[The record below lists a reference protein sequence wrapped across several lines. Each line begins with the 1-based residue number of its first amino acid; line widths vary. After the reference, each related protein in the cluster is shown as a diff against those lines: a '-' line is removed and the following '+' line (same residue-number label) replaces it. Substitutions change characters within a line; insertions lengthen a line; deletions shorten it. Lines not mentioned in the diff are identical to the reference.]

1 MQYLIKQL
9 ILFPFLFI
17 TFFTCQKQEEQ
28 VNHDYFIEWEK
39 NTLICIAD
47 EGGYPRLRRLKD
59 NSLIVVYEN
68 RRGDLMVKKSTDEGT
83 TWSEPVMAY
92 EAFNYTDELTGES
105 TRVNIANPE
114 IIQLDNGEIL
124 LACNLRPQKEGIFPF
139 SIALKKSVDNGASWS
154 EPDILYQAGTV
165 FSDGCWEPS
174 FLMLPNGTLH
184 LYFANE
190 SPYRASNEQEISMLY
205 STDNG
210 ASWSEDHTTVSFR
223 KGKRDGMPVAVHD
236 GKNIFVAIEDN
247 LSKQFKPWLVQ
258 SPVEQAWANPVL
270 ADSPYRYSALR
281 DPLGSEVY
289 AGAPYLVLT
298 DKGVYVLSYQTT
310 KNRSSD
316 WELSTMEVVVSDSPS
331 GFRNPSQPFDVP
343 LSKEAKWNSLYD
355 LGDNNIAALASTNFN
370 SDKIGVWMFKGKII
384 KK

>member
-1 MQYLIKQL
+1 MQYIKQI
-9 ILFPFLFI
+9 ILFLFLFF
-17 TFFTCQKQEEQ
+17 TFITCQSEEKQGSE
-28 VNHDYFIEWEK
+28 DYFIEWEK

-92 EAFNYTDELTGES
+92 EAFNYTEEQTGES

-114 IIQLDNGEIL
+114 VIQLDNGDIL
-124 LACNLRPQKEGIFPF
+124 LASNLRPRDEGVFPF
-139 SIALKKSVDNGASWS
+139 SIALKRSRDNGATWT
-154 EPDILYQAGTV
+154 EADILYQAGTY
-165 FSDGCWEPS
+165 FRDGCWEPS
-174 FLMLPNGTLH
+174 FLILPNGTLH

-190 SPYRASNEQEISMLY
+190 SPYRDSDEQEISMLY

-210 ASWSEDHTTVSFR
+210 ASWSEEHTTVSFR

-236 GKNIFVAIEDN
+236 GSKIYVAIEDN

-270 ADSPYRYSALR
+270 EDSPYRYSALR

-355 LGDNNIAALASTNFN
+355 LGDNTIAALASTNFN
-370 SDKIGVWMFKGKII
+370 SDKIGVWMIKGKII

>member
-1 MQYLIKQL
+1 MQYIKQI
-9 ILFPFLFI
+9 ILFLFLFF
-17 TFFTCQKQEEQ
+17 TFITCQSEEKQGSE
-28 VNHDYFIEWEK
+28 DYFIEWEK

-47 EGGYPRLRRLKD
+47 EGGYPRMRRLKD

-83 TWSEPVMAY
+83 TWGEPVMAY
-92 EAFNYTDELTGES
+92 EAFNYTDEQTGES

-114 IIQLDNGEIL
+114 MIQLDNGDIL
-124 LACNLRPQKEGIFPF
+124 LASNLRPRDEGIFPF
-139 SIALKKSVDNGASWS
+139 SIALKKSMDNGVTWTEA
-154 EPDILYQAGTV
+154 DILYQAGTY
-165 FSDGCWEPS
+165 FRDGCWEPS
-174 FLMLPNGTLH
+174 FLILPNGTLH

-190 SPYRASNEQEISMLY
+190 SPYRDSDEQEISMLY

-210 ASWSEDHTTVSFR
+210 ASWSEEHTTVSFR

-236 GKNIFVAIEDN
+236 GSKIYVAIEDN

-270 ADSPYRYSALR
+270 EDSPYRYSALR

-298 DKGVYVLSYQTT
+298 DKGIYVLSYQTT

-331 GFRNPSQPFDVP
+331 DFRNPSQPFDVP

-355 LGDNNIAALASTNFN
+355 LGDNTIAALASTNFN
-370 SDKIGVWMFKGKII
+370 SDKIGVWMIKGKII

>member
-1 MQYLIKQL
+1 MQYIKQINL
-9 ILFPFLFI
+9 FLFL
-17 TFFTCQKQEEQ
+17 FFTFITCQSEEKQGSE
-28 VNHDYFIEWEK
+28 DYFIEWEK

-92 EAFNYTDELTGES
+92 EAFNYTDEQTGES

-114 IIQLDNGEIL
+114 VIQLDNGDIL
-124 LACNLRPQKEGIFPF
+124 LASNLRPRDEGVFPF
-139 SIALKKSVDNGASWS
+139 SIALKRSRDNGATWT
-154 EPDILYQAGTV
+154 EADILYQAGTY
-165 FSDGCWEPS
+165 FRDGCWEPS

-190 SPYRASNEQEISMLY
+190 SPYRDSDEQEISMLY

-210 ASWSEDHTTVSFR
+210 ASWSEEHTTVSFR

-236 GKNIFVAIEDN
+236 GSKIYVAIEDN

-270 ADSPYRYSALR
+270 EDSPYRYSALR

-355 LGDNNIAALASTNFN
+355 LGDNTIAALASTNFN
-370 SDKIGVWMFKGKII
+370 SDKIGVWMIKGKII

>member
-1 MQYLIKQL
+1 MQYIKQINL
-9 ILFPFLFI
+9 FLFL
-17 TFFTCQKQEEQ
+17 FFTFMTCQSEEKQGSE
-28 VNHDYFIEWEK
+28 DYFIEWEK

-92 EAFNYTDELTGES
+92 EAFNYTDEQTGES

-114 IIQLDNGEIL
+114 VIQLDNGDIL
-124 LACNLRPQKEGIFPF
+124 LASNLRPRDEGVFPF
-139 SIALKKSVDNGASWS
+139 SIALKRSRDNGATWT
-154 EPDILYQAGTV
+154 EADILYQAGTY
-165 FSDGCWEPS
+165 FRDGCWEPS
-174 FLMLPNGTLH
+174 FLILPNGTLH

-190 SPYRASNEQEISMLY
+190 SPYRDSDEQEISMLY

-210 ASWSEDHTTVSFR
+210 ASWSEEHTTVSFR

-236 GKNIFVAIEDN
+236 GSKIYVAIEDN

-270 ADSPYRYSALR
+270 EDSPYRYSALR

-355 LGDNNIAALASTNFN
+355 LGDNTIAALASTNFN
-370 SDKIGVWMFKGKII
+370 SDKIGVWMIKGKII

>member
-1 MQYLIKQL
+1 MQYIKQI
-9 ILFPFLFI
+9 ILFLLLFFTFI
-17 TFFTCQKQEEQ
+17 TCQSEKNQGSE
-28 VNHDYFIEWEK
+28 DYFIEWEK

-59 NSLIVVYEN
+59 SSLIVVYEN
-68 RRGDLMVKKSTDEGT
+68 RRGDLMVKKSTDEGI
-83 TWSEPVMAY
+83 TWGEPVMAY
-92 EAFNYTDELTGES
+92 EAFNYTDEQTGES

-114 IIQLDNGEIL
+114 IIQLDNGDIL
-124 LACNLRPQKEGIFPF
+124 LASNLRPRDEGVFPF
-139 SIALKKSVDNGASWS
+139 SIALKRSRDNGATWT
-154 EPDILYQAGTV
+154 EADILYQAGTY
-165 FSDGCWEPS
+165 FRDGCWEPS

-190 SPYRASNEQEISMLY
+190 SPYRDSDEQEISMLY

-210 ASWSEDHTTVSFR
+210 ASWSEAHTTVSFR

-236 GKNIFVAIEDN
+236 GSKIYVAIEDN

-258 SPVEQAWANPVL
+258 SPIEQAWANPVL
-270 ADSPYRYSALR
+270 EDSPCRYSALR

-289 AGAPYLVLT
+289 AGAPYLILT

-310 KNRSSD
+310 ENRSSD
-316 WELSTMEVVVSDSPS
+316 WELSTMEVVVSDNPS
-331 GFRNPSQPFDVP
+331 GFRNPSRPFDVP

-355 LGDNNIAALASTNFN
+355 LGDNTIAALASTNFN
-370 SDKIGVWMFKGKII
+370 SDKIGVWMIKGKII

>member
-1 MQYLIKQL
+1 MQYIKQI
-9 ILFPFLFI
+9 ILFLFLFF
-17 TFFTCQKQEEQ
+17 TFITCQSEEKQGSE
-28 VNHDYFIEWEK
+28 DYFIEWEK

-47 EGGYPRLRRLKD
+47 EGGYPRMRRLKD

-92 EAFNYTDELTGES
+92 EAFNYTDEQTGES

-114 IIQLDNGEIL
+114 VIQLDNGDIL
-124 LACNLRPQKEGIFPF
+124 LASNLRPRDEGIFPF
-139 SIALKKSVDNGASWS
+139 SIALKKSMDNGVTWTEA
-154 EPDILYQAGTV
+154 DILYQAGTY
-165 FSDGCWEPS
+165 FRDGCWEPS
-174 FLMLPNGTLH
+174 FLILPNGTLH

-190 SPYRASNEQEISMLY
+190 SPYRDSDEQEISMLY

-210 ASWSEDHTTVSFR
+210 ASWSEEHTTVSFR

-236 GKNIFVAIEDN
+236 GSKIYVAIEDN

-270 ADSPYRYSALR
+270 EDSPYRYSALR

-355 LGDNNIAALASTNFN
+355 LGDNTIAALASTNFN
-370 SDKIGVWMFKGKII
+370 SDKIGVWMIKGKII

>member
-1 MQYLIKQL
+1 MQYIKQI
-9 ILFPFLFI
+9 ILFLFLFF
-17 TFFTCQKQEEQ
+17 TFITCQSEKNQGSE
-28 VNHDYFIEWEK
+28 DYFIEWEK

-92 EAFNYTDELTGES
+92 EAFNYTDEQTGES

-114 IIQLDNGEIL
+114 MIQLDNGDIL
-124 LACNLRPQKEGIFPF
+124 LASNLRPRDEGIFPF
-139 SIALKKSVDNGASWS
+139 SIALKKSMDNGVTWTEA
-154 EPDILYQAGTV
+154 DILYQAGTY
-165 FSDGCWEPS
+165 FRDGCWEPS

-190 SPYRASNEQEISMLY
+190 SPYRDSDEQEISMLY

-210 ASWSEDHTTVSFR
+210 ASWSEEHTTVSFR

-236 GKNIFVAIEDN
+236 GSKIYVAIEDN

-270 ADSPYRYSALR
+270 EDSPCRYSALR

-298 DKGVYVLSYQTT
+298 DKGIYVLSYQTT

-331 GFRNPSQPFDVP
+331 DFRNPSQPFDVP

-355 LGDNNIAALASTNFN
+355 LGDNTIAALASTNFN
-370 SDKIGVWMFKGKII
+370 SDKIGVWMIKGKII

>member
-1 MQYLIKQL
+1 MQYIKQINL
-9 ILFPFLFI
+9 FLFL
-17 TFFTCQKQEEQ
+17 FFTFITCQSEEKQGSE
-28 VNHDYFIEWEK
+28 DYFIEWEK

-92 EAFNYTDELTGES
+92 EAFNYTEEQTGES

-114 IIQLDNGEIL
+114 VIQLDNGDIL
-124 LACNLRPQKEGIFPF
+124 LASNLRPRDEGVFPF
-139 SIALKKSVDNGASWS
+139 SIALKRSRDNGATWT
-154 EPDILYQAGTV
+154 EADILYQAGTY
-165 FSDGCWEPS
+165 FRDGCWEPS
-174 FLMLPNGTLH
+174 FLILPNGTLH

-190 SPYRASNEQEISMLY
+190 SPYRDSDEQEISMLY

-210 ASWSEDHTTVSFR
+210 ASWSEEHTTVSFR

-236 GKNIFVAIEDN
+236 GSKIYVAIEDN

-270 ADSPYRYSALR
+270 EDSPYRYSALR

-355 LGDNNIAALASTNFN
+355 LGDNTIAALASTNFN
-370 SDKIGVWMFKGKII
+370 SDKIGVWMIKGKII

>member
-1 MQYLIKQL
+1 MQYIKQINL
-9 ILFPFLFI
+9 FLFL
-17 TFFTCQKQEEQ
+17 FFTFITCQSEEKQGSE
-28 VNHDYFIEWEK
+28 DYFIAWEK

-92 EAFNYTDELTGES
+92 EAFNYTDEQTGES

-114 IIQLDNGEIL
+114 VIQLDNGDIL
-124 LACNLRPQKEGIFPF
+124 LASNLRPRDEGVFPF
-139 SIALKKSVDNGASWS
+139 SIALKRSRDNGATWT
-154 EPDILYQAGTV
+154 EADILYQAGTY
-165 FSDGCWEPS
+165 FRDGCWEPS
-174 FLMLPNGTLH
+174 FLILPNGTLH

-190 SPYRASNEQEISMLY
+190 SPYRDSDEQEISMLY

-210 ASWSEDHTTVSFR
+210 ASWSEEHTTVSFR

-236 GKNIFVAIEDN
+236 GSKIYVAIEDN

-270 ADSPYRYSALR
+270 EDSPYRYSALR

-355 LGDNNIAALASTNFN
+355 LGDNTIAALASTNFN
-370 SDKIGVWMFKGKII
+370 SDKIGVWMIKGKII

>member
-1 MQYLIKQL
+1 MQYIKQINL
-9 ILFPFLFI
+9 FLFL
-17 TFFTCQKQEEQ
+17 FFTFITCQSEEKQGSE
-28 VNHDYFIEWEK
+28 DYFIEWEK

-68 RRGDLMVKKSTDEGT
+68 RRGDLMVKKSTDEGI
-83 TWSEPVMAY
+83 TWGEPVMAY
-92 EAFNYTDELTGES
+92 EAFNYTDEQTGER

-114 IIQLDNGEIL
+114 IIQLDNGDIL
-124 LACNLRPQKEGIFPF
+124 LASNLRPRDEGVFPF
-139 SIALKKSVDNGASWS
+139 SIALKRSRDNGATWT
-154 EPDILYQAGTV
+154 EADILYRAGTY
-165 FSDGCWEPS
+165 FRNGCWEPS

-190 SPYRASNEQEISMLY
+190 SPYRDSDEQEISMLY

-210 ASWSEDHTTVSFR
+210 ASWSEAHTTVSFR

-236 GKNIFVAIEDN
+236 GSIIYMAIEDN
-247 LSKQFKPWLVQ
+247 LSKQFKPYLVQ
-258 SPVEQAWANPVL
+258 SSIKQAWVNPVL
-270 ADSPYRYSALR
+270 EDSPYRYSALR
-281 DPLGSEVY
+281 NPLGNEVY

-298 DKGVYVLSYQTT
+298 DKGLFVLSYQTT

-316 WELSTMEVVVSDSPS
+316 WELSTMEVVVSDRPS
-331 GFRNPSQPFDVP
+331 DFRNPSQPFDVP
-343 LSKEAKWNSLYD
+343 LSKEAKWNALYD
-355 LGDNNIAALASTNFN
+355 LGDNTIAALASTNFN
-370 SDKIGVWMFKGKII
+370 SDKIGVWMIKGKII

>member
-1 MQYLIKQL
+1 MQYIKQI
-9 ILFPFLFI
+9 ILFLFLFF
-17 TFFTCQKQEEQ
+17 TFITCQSEENQ
-28 VNHDYFIEWEK
+28 GSEDYFIEWEK

-92 EAFNYTDELTGES
+92 EAFNYTDEQTDER

-114 IIQLDNGEIL
+114 IIQLDNGDIL
-124 LACNLRPQKEGIFPF
+124 LASNLRPRDEGVFPF
-139 SIALKKSVDNGASWS
+139 SIALKRSRDNGATWT
-154 EPDILYQAGTV
+154 EADILYQAGTY
-165 FSDGCWEPS
+165 FRDGCWEPS
-174 FLMLPNGTLH
+174 FLILLNGTLH

-190 SPYRASNEQEISMLY
+190 SPYRDSDEQEISMLY

-210 ASWSEDHTTVSFR
+210 ASWSEEHTTVSFR

-236 GKNIFVAIEDN
+236 GSKIYVAIEDN

-270 ADSPYRYSALR
+270 EDSPYRYSALR

-310 KNRSSD
+310 GNRSSD

-355 LGDNNIAALASTNFN
+355 LGDNTIAALASTNFN
-370 SDKIGVWMFKGKII
+370 SDKIGVWMIKGKII

>member
-1 MQYLIKQL
+1 MQYIKQI
-9 ILFPFLFI
+9 ILFLFLFF
-17 TFFTCQKQEEQ
+17 TFITCQSEEKQGSE
-28 VNHDYFIEWEK
+28 DYFIEWEK

-47 EGGYPRLRRLKD
+47 EGGYPRMRRLKD

-83 TWSEPVMAY
+83 TWGEPVMAY
-92 EAFNYTDELTGES
+92 EAFNYTDEQTGES

-114 IIQLDNGEIL
+114 MIQLDNGDIL
-124 LACNLRPQKEGIFPF
+124 LASNLRPRDEGIFPF
-139 SIALKKSVDNGASWS
+139 SIALKKSMDNGVTWTEA
-154 EPDILYQAGTV
+154 DILYQAGTY
-165 FSDGCWEPS
+165 FRDGCWEPS
-174 FLMLPNGTLH
+174 FLILPNGTLH

-190 SPYRASNEQEISMLY
+190 SPYRDSDEQEISMLY

-210 ASWSEDHTTVSFR
+210 ASWSEEHTTVSFR

-236 GKNIFVAIEDN
+236 GSKIYVAIEDN

-270 ADSPYRYSALR
+270 EDSPYRYSALR
-281 DPLGSEVY
+281 NPLGSEVY

-298 DKGVYVLSYQTT
+298 DKGIYVLSYQTT

-331 GFRNPSQPFDVP
+331 DFRNPSQPFDVP

-355 LGDNNIAALASTNFN
+355 LGDNTIAALASTNFN
-370 SDKIGVWMFKGKII
+370 SDKIGVWMIKGKII

>member
-1 MQYLIKQL
+1 MQYIKQI
-9 ILFPFLFI
+9 ILFLLLFFTFI
-17 TFFTCQKQEEQ
+17 TCQSEKNQGSE
-28 VNHDYFIEWEK
+28 DYFIEWEK

-59 NSLIVVYEN
+59 SSLIVVYEN
-68 RRGDLMVKKSTDEGT
+68 RRGDLMVKKSTDEGI
-83 TWSEPVMAY
+83 TWGEPVMAY
-92 EAFNYTDELTGES
+92 EAFNYTDEQTGES

-114 IIQLDNGEIL
+114 IIQLDNGDIL
-124 LACNLRPQKEGIFPF
+124 LALNLRPRDEGVFPF
-139 SIALKKSVDNGASWS
+139 SIALKKSMDNGVTWTEA
-154 EPDILYQAGTV
+154 DILYQAGTY
-165 FSDGCWEPS
+165 FRDGCWEPS

-190 SPYRASNEQEISMLY
+190 SPYRDSDEQEISMLY

-210 ASWSEDHTTVSFR
+210 ASWSEEHTTVSFR

-236 GKNIFVAIEDN
+236 GSKIYVAIEDN

-258 SPVEQAWANPVL
+258 SPIEQAWANPVL
-270 ADSPYRYSALR
+270 EDSPCRYSALR

-289 AGAPYLVLT
+289 AGAPYLILT

-310 KNRSSD
+310 ENRSSD
-316 WELSTMEVVVSDSPS
+316 WELSTMEVVVSDNPS
-331 GFRNPSQPFDVP
+331 GFRNPSRPFDVP

-355 LGDNNIAALASTNFN
+355 LGDNTIAALASTNFN
-370 SDKIGVWMFKGKII
+370 SDKIGVWMIKGKII

>member
-1 MQYLIKQL
+1 MQYIKQI
-9 ILFPFLFI
+9 ILFLFLFF
-17 TFFTCQKQEEQ
+17 TFITCQSEEKQGSE
-28 VNHDYFIEWEK
+28 DYFIEWEK

-92 EAFNYTDELTGES
+92 EAFNYTEEQTGES

-114 IIQLDNGEIL
+114 VIQLDNGDIL
-124 LACNLRPQKEGIFPF
+124 LASNLRPRDEGVFPF
-139 SIALKKSVDNGASWS
+139 SIALKRSRDNGATWT
-154 EPDILYQAGTV
+154 EADILYQAGTY
-165 FSDGCWEPS
+165 FRDGCWEPS
-174 FLMLPNGTLH
+174 FLILPNGTLY

-190 SPYRASNEQEISMLY
+190 SPYRDSDEQEISMLY

-210 ASWSEDHTTVSFR
+210 ASWSEEHTTVSFR

-236 GKNIFVAIEDN
+236 GSKIYVAIEDN

-270 ADSPYRYSALR
+270 EDSPYRYSALR

-355 LGDNNIAALASTNFN
+355 LGDNTIAALASTNFN
-370 SDKIGVWMFKGKII
+370 SDKIGVWMIKGKII

>member
-1 MQYLIKQL
+1 MQYIKQI
-9 ILFPFLFI
+9 ILFLFLFF
-17 TFFTCQKQEEQ
+17 TFITCQSEEKQGSE
-28 VNHDYFIEWEK
+28 DYFIEWEK

-47 EGGYPRLRRLKD
+47 EGGYPRMRRLKD

-83 TWSEPVMAY
+83 TWGEPVMAY
-92 EAFNYTDELTGES
+92 EAFNYTDEQTGES

-114 IIQLDNGEIL
+114 MIQLDNGDIL
-124 LACNLRPQKEGIFPF
+124 LASNLRPRDEGIFPF
-139 SIALKKSVDNGASWS
+139 SIALKKSMDNGVTWTEA
-154 EPDILYQAGTV
+154 DILYQAGTY
-165 FSDGCWEPS
+165 FRDGCWEPS
-174 FLMLPNGTLH
+174 FLILPNGTLH

-190 SPYRASNEQEISMLY
+190 SPYRDSDEQEISMLY

-210 ASWSEDHTTVSFR
+210 ASWSEEHTTVSFR

-236 GKNIFVAIEDN
+236 GSKIYVAIEDN

-270 ADSPYRYSALR
+270 EDSPYRYSALR

-355 LGDNNIAALASTNFN
+355 LGDNTIAALASTNFN
-370 SDKIGVWMFKGKII
+370 SDKIGVWMIKGKII